1 MKPLL
6 PLSLKE
12 AANMTGIT
20 KRQIVSLAG
29 YGKLPVHFQYC
40 GYVALFKSFTD
51 QDGDAYVYQNPASDS
66 VPVLGIFRS
75 VTPPVL
81 QQNLRIVSIRPAA
94 IECVEVYSGSP
105 PGVPEGFALARVT
118 GPSIPVDDMLR
129 FLEEEPRADAPRLDE
144 SPIGIENWLFLP
156 EDLDRFLGAPA
167 AAPPAPI
174 APEVA
179 DDAAPRDDATP
190 TPVQSAVT
198 ASEEPAPAA
207 ALRTTS
213 APEVEVLRKRSA
225 LIEEFAGVWP
235 TIEGDL
241 RDGSRNGLSAVAN
254 ASHGYW
260 KVGPALNWAAERG
273 KIQREKAEAFVRADG
288 ESEIAAIVRVML
300 AQGK

>member
-40 GYVALFKSFTD
+40 SYVALFKSFTD

-144 SPIGIENWLFLP
+144 SPIGIENWLFMP
-156 EDLDRFLGAPA
+156 EDLDRFVGAPA
-167 AAPPAPI
+167 AEPSATSAP
-174 APEVA
+174 
-179 DDAAPRDDATP
+179 DASDDATP
-190 TPVQSAVT
+190 VSVQSAVT
-198 ASEEPAPAA
+198 ASAPDAEPPAAVAPEVTPDDDDQAESATPAPAPA
-207 ALRTTS
+207 QNTKPLNRQPYQEDEILRVIHELGYEADALPKFVPGKPWVKS
-213 APEVEVLRKRSA
+213 AVRKKIPSWSDSVFDLAWERLRKDKR
-225 LIEEFAGVWP
+225 IQEAG
-235 TIEGDL
+235 
-241 RDGSRNGLSAVAN
+241 
-254 ASHGYW
+254 
-260 KVGPALNWAAERG
+260 
-273 KIQREKAEAFVRADG
+273 
-288 ESEIAAIVRVML
+288 
-300 AQGK
+300 